1 MIIYACNFHSEL
13 YTSWYLCVSYRL
25 RYRVGRW
32 VFHPET
38 CRSTYTRLLEAI
50 SDTAYSIN
58 PSSSHVLHTGGIMI
72 NCFWPNIQ
80 FSDRFFF
87 RILTAVAECQD
98 KPDDGWLCTARALQR
113 WSNNIFYNFTLVM
126 GVRTILYYVWS

>member
-1 MIIYACNFHSEL
+1 MRVTSARNFILANIRLYIIY
-13 YTSWYLCVSYRL
+13 RR

-38 CRSTYTRLLEAI
+38 CRSTYTRLLQAI

-72 NCFWPNIQ
+72 NCFRPNVHC
-80 FSDRFFF
+80 SDRFSF
-87 RILTAVAECQD
+87 RILTTVAECRD
-98 KPDDGWLCTARALQR
+98 KPDGWLCTARALQR
-113 WSNNIFYNFTLVM
+113 
-126 GVRTILYYVWS
+126 